1 MEETTHSCADGGAGV
16 QSVVDQ
22 ALTLLVQQRPS
33 KPQLWLADY
42 IRRECEKAAADAESD
57 EAYLARHG
65 VKAAVE
71 AATAGL
77 AAEPTPQAL
86 VVLEKRLRDA
96 SEAEPTNMHCDPL
109 ATTPP
114 RRRGSKYVA
123 DGDTPPSSPGLL
135 VRGRSFLQ
143 DWTSGLQRYF
153 LKTQGN
159 GIQCMVHEKA
169 CEDSRV
175 ISAKRD
181 YDGISVDKQVDGWLR
196 ITEGTGWVQKQK
208 PNQYKWV
215 PMGTEAGIVTQAEI
229 PGGFQLNQR
238 VTSDGLQEGTVLGK
252 GVLDTG
258 KVLVRWDT
266 SGDLP
271 EGEPVEEDVANL
283 EIAVTRVRTRA
294 PTMVWGKNEALLP
307 KQDKAFE
314 GLPVIVFDLDETLIY
329 ARAGPLH
336 QRAGVQEMFKMLHGK
351 AEVVIWTAGMR
362 SYAQAI
368 LRSIDPE
375 NVVSHCIYRH
385 PKWHPAVATGQRKNL
400 SQLGR
405 PLAHTLLVEN
415 SPESLLG
422 DEHNAVLLRDF
433 EGSHDKDATIPMLF
447 RLLKALVNTPDST
460 VPEFLAGSNL
470 VSWTC
475 LTPED
480 ASESGGDSINAY
492 VLQDEDDVDAC
503 LSPLR
508 FADRGLVDVNAAS
521 TAEPAQAGFGRVVD
535 EPEDH

>member
-1 MEETTHSCADGGAGV
+1 MEETTHSCADGDAGV
-16 QSVVDQ
+16 QSVVDR
-22 ALTLLVQQRPS
+22 ALAQLVQQRPS

-42 IRRECEKAAADAESD
+42 VRRECKKATDPESD

-77 AAEPTPQAL
+77 AAEPTPRAL
-86 VVLEKRLRDA
+86 ELLEKRLRDA
-96 SEAEPTNMHCDPL
+96 SEAEPTDVYEDP
-109 ATTPP
+109 TFMTPP

-123 DGDTPPSSPGLL
+123 DADTPPSSPGLL

-153 LKTQGN
+153 LKTQGG
-159 GIQCMVHEKA
+159 GIQCTVHEKA

-175 ISAKRD
+175 ISTKRE

-196 ITEGTGWVQKQK
+196 ITEGTGWVQKEQAD
-208 PNQYKWV
+208 QYKWV

-238 VTSDGLQEGTVLGK
+238 VTLLSDGMQEGAVLGK

-258 KVLVRWDT
+258 KVLVRWDAPA
-266 SGDLP
+266 DLP
-271 EGEPVEEDVANL
+271 ENEPVEEDVANL
-283 EIAVTRVRTRA
+283 EIVVTRVRTRA
-294 PTMVWGKNEALLP
+294 PTMVWGKNQALLP
-307 KQDKAFE
+307 QQDQAFE

-329 ARAGPLH
+329 ARQGPLH
-336 QRAGVQEMFKMLHGK
+336 QRAGVQEMFKMLRGK

-385 PKWHPAVATGQRKNL
+385 PKWHPAVASGQRKNL

-433 EGSHDKDATIPMLF
+433 EGSHDKGMPTEHGCDMRTHQPDRCDHSDALP
-447 RLLKALVNTPDST
+447 P
-460 VPEFLAGSNL
+460 PQGSGQH
-470 VSWTC
+470 
-475 LTPED
+475 
-480 ASESGGDSINAY
+480 A
-492 VLQDEDDVDAC
+492 
-503 LSPLR
+503 
-508 FADRGLVDVNAAS
+508 
-521 TAEPAQAGFGRVVD
+521 
-535 EPEDH
+535 